1 MRFRTGTISSVMGLF
16 FLIVLFFPLQSI
28 MISCPPFPLSLSHCA
43 IMSLGTPASSSC
55 QLWQGLTDWHAIKGP
70 THALAHAGNE
80 FPQSLIKVTITL
92 QP

>member
-1 MRFRTGTISSVMGLF
+1 
-16 FLIVLFFPLQSI
+16 

-55 QLWQGLTDWHAIKGP
+55 QLWRGLTDWHAIKGP